1 MNKGCMESPQTMRPV
16 AGRTTER
23 KEETAEAP
31 GNTAETAGETESSC
45 FGLEVVRDTGEKI
58 GLIFG
63 VVLLDDTGN
72 GGGLYTEVVA
82 DIAAELLQILI
93 IPFFAVATVFEIGI
107 DLGFEELMVPIPDR
121 DVAILIEH
129 KAEHPV
135 ATGTGAEV
143 GLFGIQGKGSIEFM
157 KHGDQLPL
165 DLAVVEEDTAGD
177 MDIIGI
183 AGIADAVCDGRAV
196 RVAFTALKFIEQAGK
211 LMVERDHH
219 DIGDERGERGA
230 LRQAV
235 IKKGQA

>member
-72 GGGLYTEVVA
+72 GGWLYTEVVA
-82 DIAAELLQILI
+82 DIAAELLKILF
-93 IPFFAVATVFEIGI
+93 IPFFAVVAVFEIGI
-107 DLGFEELMVPIPDR
+107 DLGFEELMVPISDR
-121 DVAILIEH
+121 DIAILIEH

-135 ATGTGAEV
+135 AACTGAEV
-143 GLFGIQGKGSIEFM
+143 GLFG
-157 KHGDQLPL
+157 
-165 DLAVVEEDTAGD
+165 V
-177 MDIIGI
+177 
-183 AGIADAVCDGRAV
+183 
-196 RVAFTALKFIEQAGK
+196 
-211 LMVERDHH
+211 
-219 DIGDERGERGA
+219 
-230 LRQAV
+230 
-235 IKKGQA
+235 